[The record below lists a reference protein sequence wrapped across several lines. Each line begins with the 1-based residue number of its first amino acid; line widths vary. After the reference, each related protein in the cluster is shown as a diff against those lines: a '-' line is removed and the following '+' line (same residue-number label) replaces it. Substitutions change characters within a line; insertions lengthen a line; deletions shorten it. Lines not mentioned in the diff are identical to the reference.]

1 MRDPGRPVD
10 VLSSSRPSL
19 TQAFIHLLLDVW
31 HRHVRR
37 RRWDGDGG
45 GVCVVGKEGHGC
57 MTRYCEGKKKI
68 NKYG

>member
-10 VLSSSRPSL
+10 VLSSSGPGL

-37 RRWDGDGG
+37 RKRGCG
-45 GVCVVGKEGHGC
+45 GVGVGRGTAASRDTVGE
-57 MTRYCEGKKKI
+57 KKK
-68 NKYG
+68 KR